1 MTLHYPELAERVRSQ
16 RELQP
21 AMYGDVDLTATP
33 YRFTVDPAVK
43 SSLPG
48 WVAGREALLED
59 DATVELMRTATM
71 LGDVV
76 ADPYAALV
84 DTYGTK
90 RLIEMLARACREG
103 VDAVP
108 DAPDELR
115 TFIASME
122 ERPDWL
128 DMALV
133 EEGARHSRVSAAFLA
148 PYLTRGAFLATF
160 INTYAA
166 LPMALTGA
174 LSDRRA
180 ARRVIETTSFFAVTT
195 LPGALDRHGIGFE
208 TTAHVRLMHSVVRFN
223 ALRRSAKWDQD
234 VYGVPV
240 PQVDQM
246 PAGMINIY
254 ILAVGAV
261 RAGRTEW
268 TPRERAIHEFV
279 RYRCFLMGLPEDLLP
294 SDPAGIVRVFH
305 ARAATLRHHFDDAVC
320 GELVRSTLA
329 AYLRPEET
337 WHDRVADRV
346 EKAWSKT
353 FFTRSFGGGD
363 GAAASMGVRLDR
375 LDRALVAATTP
386 YVLGRFALVA
396 RATRAAP
403 PVQRAADAYTLRVLR
418 RRLVTYGV
426 DEAMTDA
433 HGQIAS

>member
-21 AMYGDVDLTATP
+21 GMYGEVDLAATP

-48 WVAGREALLED
+48 WVADRAPLLED
-59 DATVELMRTATM
+59 EPTIELMRTATM

-76 ADPYAALV
+76 ADPYAALL

-90 RLIEMLARACREG
+90 RLIQMLTQACREG

-108 DAPDELR
+108 DAPEELR
-115 TFIASME
+115 AFIAAME
-122 ERPDWL
+122 VRPDWL
-128 DMALV
+128 DMELV
-133 EEGARHSRVSAAFLA
+133 EEGARNSRVSAALLA
-148 PYLTRGAFLATF
+148 PFLTRGAFLATF

-174 LSDRRA
+174 LSDKRA
-180 ARRVIETTSFFAVTT
+180 ARRVTETTSFFAVTT

-208 TTAHVRLMHSVVRFN
+208 TAAHVRLMHSVVRFN
-223 ALRRSAKWDQD
+223 ALHRSAKWDQD

-254 ILAVGAV
+254 ILAMGAV
-261 RAGRTEW
+261 REGRTEW

-294 SDPAGIVRVFH
+294 SDPEGIVRVFH
-305 ARAATLRHHFDDAVC
+305 ARAATLRYDFDDEIC

-329 AYLRPEET
+329 AYLRPGHT

-353 FFTRSFGGGD
+353 FFTRSFGRGD
-363 GAAASMGVRLDR
+363 ASASMGVRLDR
-375 LDRALVAATTP
+375 LDKLLVAATTP
-386 YVLGRFALVA
+386 YVLGRFALLA
-396 RATRAAP
+396 RATIKGGP
-403 PVQRAADAYTLRVLR
+403 LQRPADAYTLRVLR
-418 RRLVTYGV
+418 KALATYGV
-426 DEAMTDA
+426 DEAMTES
-433 HGQIAS
+433 HGHIAG

>member
-1 MTLHYPELAERVRSQ
+1 MTLHYPELADRVRSQ

-48 WVAGREALLED
+48 WVADRGPLLAD
-59 DATVELMRTATM
+59 DATIELMRTATM

-90 RLIEMLARACREG
+90 RLIQMLTQACREG

-108 DAPDELR
+108 DAPEELR

-122 ERPDWL
+122 VRPDWL
-128 DMALV
+128 DMDLV

-180 ARRVIETTSFFAVTT
+180 ARRVVETTSFFAITT

-223 ALRRSAKWDQD
+223 ALRRSGKWDQG

-254 ILAVGAV
+254 ILAAGAL
-261 RAGRTEW
+261 REGRTEW
-268 TPRERAIHEFV
+268 TTRERAIHEFV

-305 ARAATLRHHFDDAVC
+305 ARAATLRYDFDDAIC

-329 AYLRPEET
+329 AYLRPEDT

-353 FFTRSFGGGD
+353 FFTKSFGRGD
-363 GAAASMGVRLDR
+363 GAAASMGVELDR
-375 LDRALVAATTP
+375 LDRLLVAATTP
-386 YVLGRFALVA
+386 YIIGRFAIMV
-396 RATRAAP
+396 RATRSRRL
-403 PVQRAADAYTLRVLR
+403 QRRADAYTLRVLR
-418 RRLVTYGV
+418 KCLATYGV
-426 DEAMTDA
+426 EEAMTES
-433 HGQIAS
+433 HGHIAG

>member
-1 MTLHYPELAERVRSQ
+1 MTLHYPELADRVRSQ

-21 AMYGDVDLTATP
+21 AMYGDLDLARTP
-33 YRFTVDPAVK
+33 YRFTVDPAVR

-48 WVAGREALLED
+48 WVAGRDELLED

-76 ADPYAALV
+76 ADPYAALL

-90 RLIEMLARACREG
+90 RLIAMLTQACREG

-108 DAPDELR
+108 DAPEELR

-122 ERPDWL
+122 EQPDWL
-128 DMALV
+128 DMDLV
-133 EEGARHSRVSAAFLA
+133 EEGARHSRISAAFLA
-148 PYLTRGAFLATF
+148 PYLTRGAFIATF

-174 LSDRRA
+174 LSDKRA
-180 ARRVIETTSFFAVTT
+180 ARRVTETASFFAVTT

-223 ALRRSAKWDQD
+223 ALKRSAKWDQD

-254 ILAVGAV
+254 ILAAGAV

-294 SDPAGIVRVFH
+294 EDPAGIVRVFH
-305 ARAATLRHHFDDAVC
+305 ARAATLRHDFDDAIC

-329 AYLRPEET
+329 AYLRPEHT
-337 WHDRVADRV
+337 WRDRLADRV

-353 FFTRSFGGGD
+353 FFTRSFGRGD
-363 GAAASMGVRLDR
+363 GDAEAMGVRLDR
-375 LDRALVAATTP
+375 LDRLLVLATTP
-386 YVLGRFALVA
+386 YIIGRFALVVRASGTA
-396 RATRAAP
+396 RLQP
-403 PVQRAADAYTLRVLR
+403 WADAYTLRVLR
-418 RRLVTYGV
+418 RWLATYGV
-426 DEAMTDA
+426 EETMTEA
-433 HGQIAS
+433 HGQIAG

>member
-16 RELQP
+16 RDLLP
-21 AMYGDVDLTATP
+21 SMYGDIDLTATP
-33 YRFTVDPAVK
+33 YRFTIDPAVR

-48 WVAGREALLED
+48 WVAERDPLLADE
-59 DATVELMRTATM
+59 ATVELMRTATM
-71 LGDVV
+71 LGDIA

-90 RLIEMLARACREG
+90 QLIQMLTVACRDG
-103 VDAVP
+103 IDAVP
-108 DAPDELR
+108 DAPPELR
-115 TFIASME
+115 AFLASME
-122 ERPDWL
+122 ARPDWL
-128 DMALV
+128 DMELV

-174 LSDRRA
+174 LSDKRA

-195 LPGALDRHGIGFE
+195 LPGALERHGLGFE
-208 TTAHVRLMHSVVRFN
+208 TTAHVRLMHSVVRYN
-223 ALRRSAKWDQD
+223 ALKRSARWDQE

-254 ILAVGAV
+254 ILAAGAV
-261 RAGRTEW
+261 RGGRTEW

-279 RYRCFLMGLPEDLLP
+279 RYRCYLMGLPEDLLP
-294 SDPAGIVRVFH
+294 SDPEGIVRVFH
-305 ARAATLRHHFDDAVC
+305 ARAATLRHDFDDAIC

-329 AYLRPEET
+329 AYLRPEHT
-337 WHDRVADRV
+337 WRDRIADRV

-353 FFTRSFGGGD
+353 FFTRTFGP
-363 GAAASMGVRLDR
+363 
-375 LDRALVAATTP
+375 RA
-386 YVLGRFALVA
+386 G
-396 RATRAAP
+396 AP
-403 PVQRAADAYTLRVLR
+403 PRGA
-418 RRLVTYGV
+418 G
-426 DEAMTDA
+426 
-433 HGQIAS
+433 G

>member
-1 MTLHYPELAERVRSQ
+1 MTLHYPELAERVASQ
-16 RELQP
+16 GELQP
-21 AMYGDVDLTATP
+21 AMYSGVDLTATP
-33 YRFTVDPAVK
+33 YRFTVDPEVR
-43 SSLPG
+43 SSLPR
-48 WVAGREALLED
+48 WVADRDDLLQD

-76 ADPYAALV
+76 ADPYAALL

-90 RLIEMLARACREG
+90 RLIEMLTQACREG

-108 DAPDELR
+108 DAPEELR
-115 TFIASME
+115 AFIAAME
-122 ERPDWL
+122 VKPDWL
-128 DMALV
+128 DMELV
-133 EEGARHSRVSAAFLA
+133 EEGARSSRVSAAFLA
-148 PYLTRGAFLATF
+148 PFLTRGAFLATF

-180 ARRVIETTSFFAVTT
+180 ARRVTETTSFFAVTT
-195 LPGALDRHGIGFE
+195 LPGALDRYGIGFE

-254 ILAVGAV
+254 LLAAGAV
-261 RAGRTEW
+261 REGRTAW

-294 SDPAGIVRVFH
+294 SDPEGIVRVFH
-305 ARAATLRHHFDDAVC
+305 ARAATLRYDFDDAIC

-329 AYLRPEET
+329 AYLRPDRT

-353 FFTRSFGGGD
+353 FFTRSFGRGD
-363 GAAASMGVRLDR
+363 GAAAEMGVHLDR
-375 LDRALVAATTP
+375 LDQALVVATTP
-386 YVLGRFALVA
+386 YVLGRFALMA
-396 RATRAAP
+396 RATAP
-403 PVQRAADAYTLRVLR
+403 GSPVQHVADAYTLRVLR
-418 RRLVTYGV
+418 KALATYGV
-426 DEAMTDA
+426 TEAMTEA
-433 HGQIAS
+433 HGQISH

>member
-21 AMYGDVDLTATP
+21 AMYGDVDLSSTP
-33 YRFTVDPAVK
+33 YRFTVDPDVR

-48 WVAGREALLED
+48 WVADRAELLED

-84 DTYGTK
+84 DAYGTK
-90 RLIEMLARACREG
+90 RLIQMLTQACREG

-108 DAPDELR
+108 DAPEELR

-122 ERPDWL
+122 ELPDWL
-128 DMALV
+128 DVELV

-174 LSDRRA
+174 LSDKRA
-180 ARRVIETTSFFAVTT
+180 ARRVTETTSFFAVTT

-208 TTAHVRLMHSVVRFN
+208 TTAHVRLMHSVVRYN
-223 ALRRSAKWDQD
+223 ALKRSARWDQE
-234 VYGVPV
+234 VYGIPV

-254 ILAVGAV
+254 ILAAGAV
-261 RAGRTEW
+261 REGRSAW

-305 ARAATLRHHFDDAVC
+305 ARAATLRHDFDDDVC

-329 AYLRPEET
+329 AYLRPEHT
-337 WHDRVADRV
+337 WHDRLADRV

-353 FFTRSFGGGD
+353 FFTRSFGRGD
-363 GAAASMGVRLDR
+363 GAAAAMGVELGR
-375 LDRALVAATTP
+375 LDRALVLATTP
-386 YVLGRFALVA
+386 YIIGRFALVA

-403 PVQRAADAYTLRVLR
+403 PVQQVADAYTLRVLR
-418 RRLVTYGV
+418 RCLATYGV
-426 DEAMTDA
+426 EAAMTEA
-433 HGQIAS
+433 HGHITA

>member
-1 MTLHYPELAERVRSQ
+1 MTLHYPELADRVRSQ

-48 WVAGREALLED
+48 WVADRDELLED

-90 RLIEMLARACREG
+90 GLIQMLTTACREG
-103 VDAVP
+103 VEAVP
-108 DAPDELR
+108 DAPEELR

-122 ERPDWL
+122 VRPDWL

-133 EEGARHSRVSAAFLA
+133 EEGARYSRISAAFLA
-148 PYLTRGAFLATF
+148 PFLTRGAFLATF

-174 LSDRRA
+174 LSDKRA
-180 ARRVIETTSFFAVTT
+180 ARRVVETTSFFAVTT
-195 LPGALDRHGIGFE
+195 LPRALDRHGIGFE
-208 TTAHVRLMHSVVRFN
+208 TTAHVRLMHSVVRYN
-223 ALRRSAKWDQD
+223 ALKRSAKWDQD

-254 ILAVGAV
+254 ILAAGAV
-261 RAGRTEW
+261 REGRTEW
-268 TPRERAIHEFV
+268 TTRERAIHEFV

-294 SDPAGIVRVFH
+294 SDPEGIVRVFH
-305 ARAATLRHHFDDAVC
+305 ARAATLRYDFDDEIC

-329 AYLRPEET
+329 AYLRPGHS
-337 WHDRVADRV
+337 WRDRAADRI

-353 FFTRSFGGGD
+353 FFTRSFGRGE
-363 GAAASMGVRLDR
+363 SMGVVLDR
-375 LDRALVAATTP
+375 TDRLLVAVTTP
-386 YVLGRFALVA
+386 YVLGRFALMA
-396 RATRAAP
+396 KASRPGRG
-403 PVQRAADAYTLRVLR
+403 QRFVDAYTLRVLR
-418 RRLVTYGV
+418 RCLSTYGV
-426 DEAMTDA
+426 DEAMTES
-433 HGQIAS
+433 HGHIAG

>member
-1 MTLHYPELAERVRSQ
+1 MTLHYPELADRVRSQ
-16 RELQP
+16 RDLQP

-48 WVAGREALLED
+48 WVADRGPLLED
-59 DATVELMRTATM
+59 DATIELMRTATM

-90 RLIEMLARACREG
+90 GLIQMLTQACREG
-103 VDAVP
+103 VDTVP

-115 TFIASME
+115 TFLAAME
-122 ERPDWL
+122 VRPDWL
-128 DMALV
+128 DMDLV
-133 EEGARHSRVSAAFLA
+133 EEGARYSRVSAAFLA
-148 PYLTRGAFLATF
+148 PFLTRGAFLATF

-180 ARRVIETTSFFAVTT
+180 ARRVVETTSFFAVTT

-208 TTAHVRLMHSVVRFN
+208 ATAHVRLMHSVVRYN
-223 ALRRSAKWDQD
+223 ALKRSAKWDQE

-254 ILAVGAV
+254 ILAAGAV
-261 RAGRTEW
+261 REGRTEW

-294 SDPAGIVRVFH
+294 GDPAGIVRVFH
-305 ARAATLRHHFDDAVC
+305 ARAATLRYDFDDAIC

-329 AYLRPEET
+329 AYLRPGHT
-337 WHDRVADRV
+337 WRD
-346 EKAWSKT
+346 
-353 FFTRSFGGGD
+353 
-363 GAAASMGVRLDR
+363 
-375 LDRALVAATTP
+375 
-386 YVLGRFALVA
+386 
-396 RATRAAP
+396 
-403 PVQRAADAYTLRVLR
+403 RAADRIEKRGAR
-418 RRLVTYGV
+418 RSSPGASAVVMARPRRW
-426 DEAMTDA
+426 EWSS
-433 HGQIAS
+433 IAPTACWSPPPRRSSSAASH

>member
-1 MTLHYPELAERVRSQ
+1 MTLHYPELADRVRSQ

-48 WVAGREALLED
+48 WVADRAPLLED
-59 DATVELMRTATM
+59 DATIELMRTATM

-90 RLIEMLARACREG
+90 RLIQMLTQACREG

-108 DAPDELR
+108 DAPEELR

-122 ERPDWL
+122 VQPDWL
-128 DMALV
+128 DMELV

-174 LSDRRA
+174 LSDKRA
-180 ARRVIETTSFFAVTT
+180 ARRVVETTSFFAITT

-223 ALRRSAKWDQD
+223 ALRRSGKWDQG

-254 ILAVGAV
+254 ILAAGAL
-261 RAGRTEW
+261 REGRTEW
-268 TPRERAIHEFV
+268 TTRERAIHEFV

-305 ARAATLRHHFDDAVC
+305 TRAATLRYDFDDTIC

-329 AYLRPEET
+329 AYLRPDDT
-337 WHDRVADRV
+337 WHDRVADRI

-353 FFTRSFGGGD
+353 FFTKSFGRGD
-363 GAAASMGVRLDR
+363 GAAASMGVELDR
-375 LDRALVAATTP
+375 LDRLLVAATTP
-386 YVLGRFALVA
+386 YIIGRFAIMV
-396 RATRAAP
+396 RVTRSRRL
-403 PVQRAADAYTLRVLR
+403 QRRADAYTLRVLR
-418 RRLVTYGV
+418 KCLATYGV
-426 DEAMTDA
+426 EEAMTES
-433 HGQIAS
+433 HGHIAG